1 MLGPAPLYSQE
12 GWSGTEAIVWTG
24 QPDTPSFRVYQ
35 GAEVGQENHTKW
47 SHIRVPGLVDQEAL
61 QSPGALC
68 HEEGCR
74 PPESSTHR
82 GRAAA
87 EHSSE

>member
-1 MLGPAPLYSQE
+1 M
-12 GWSGTEAIVWTG
+12 
-24 QPDTPSFRVYQ
+24 
-35 GAEVGQENHTKW
+35 GQENHTKG

-61 QSPGALC
+61 QSPGAQC

-74 PPESSTHR
+74 PPERSTHR

-87 EHSSE
+87 EHSSEWGRGMDALTVLTCLNNTVPALVCVGSAFSGSH